1 MNLPPPSS
9 RQPVREVWSSE
20 RLLHERNIVLGSVLE
35 PSSLSSYT
43 SAVQSY
49 VTFCRNHDFPI
60 HPTADT
66 LSFYIVYIC
75 HFTKPKS
82 VSSYLSGI
90 CNQLEVF
97 YPDICQNC
105 AHPIRS
111 ELTEA
116 FNNLHSS
123 STFDNQLFLALLY
136 IELVFPNRIDLQ
148 DFHKVIMQDSFL
160 ADAEHLE
167 FNLPTHKADQTFE
180 GNRIVVEASLD
191 RDDTVCERD
200 SRFPGL
206 SHLWVH
212 FDGSVPT
219 RSWFIQRLQCYF
231 SDNVAGHS
239 LRSGGATWLASLGV
253 QVNLIQAIG

>member
-9 RQPVREVWSSE
+9 RQPVHEIWSWE
-20 RLLHERNIVLGSVLE
+20 CLLHERNIALGSVLE

-60 HPTADT
+60 DPTTDT
-66 LSFYIVYIC
+66 LSFYVIYIC
-75 HFTKPKS
+75 HFIKPKS

-97 YPDICQNC
+97 YPDIRRNC
-105 AHPIRS
+105 AHPIVAKKLHTSIASRKRPLQRT

-123 STFDNQLFLALLY
+123 SSFDGHLFLALLY
-136 IELVFPNRIDLQ
+136 IGFFALMRLGELVFPDRVDLQ
-148 DFHKVIMQDSFL
+148 DFRKVIMRDSFL

-167 FNLPTHKADQTFE
+167 FNLPMHKADQTFE
-180 GNRIVVEASLD
+180 GNRIV
-191 RDDTVCERD
+191 
-200 SRFPGL
+200 
-206 SHLWVH
+206 
-212 FDGSVPT
+212 
-219 RSWFIQRLQCYF
+219 
-231 SDNVAGHS
+231 
-239 LRSGGATWLASLGV
+239 
-253 QVNLIQAIG
+253 NLIQAIGRWASESFKIYIRTHPVLLTALLFSQQPATS